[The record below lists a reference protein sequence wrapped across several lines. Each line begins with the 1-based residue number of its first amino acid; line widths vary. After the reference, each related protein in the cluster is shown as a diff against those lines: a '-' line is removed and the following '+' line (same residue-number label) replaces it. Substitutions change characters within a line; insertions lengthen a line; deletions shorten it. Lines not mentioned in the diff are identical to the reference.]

1 MKKCLVVLTAIVAL
15 VLFAPMASASFLTGY
30 LPCGAVGSIAGQS
43 TFLNTTATTGN
54 VSMSG
59 AIATITC
66 PDYTAPA
73 GDYIS
78 AVDLRFYGD
87 ASAPLNS
94 SSVITD
100 TWTYISG
107 PIAFV
112 TSTDSVIA
120 SSDHAFAACLGNTG
134 AFTGQTCDI
143 FVDTPENVTGAFGVE
158 VVSVQAVPTSGGVA
172 ATGNTNANLSIQYEY
187 SSNAPEP
194 ATLSLMGGA
203 LLGLGLFGK
212 KLFRR

>member
-1 MKKCLVVLTAIVAL
+1 MKKCLLVLTGIMLLAL
-15 VLFAPMASASFLTGY
+15 FVPTASASFLTGY

-43 TFLNTTATTGN
+43 TFLNTTATTGT
-54 VSMSG
+54 VSMTG
-59 AIATITC
+59 AVATITC
-66 PDYTAPA
+66 PNYTAPA

-87 ASAPLNS
+87 ASAPLNA

-100 TWTYISG
+100 TWTYVSG
-107 PIAFV
+107 PIAFA
-112 TSTDSVIA
+112 TSTDSVVA
-120 SSDHAFAACLGNTG
+120 SSDHAFAACLGLTG

-143 FVDTPENVTGAFGVE
+143 FVDTSENVTGPFGVE
-158 VVSVQAVPTSGGVA
+158 VISVQALPTSGGVA
-172 ATGNTNANLSIQYEY
+172 PTGNTNANLAIQFEY
-187 SSNAPEP
+187 SSNIPEP

>member
-1 MKKCLVVLTAIVAL
+1 MKKCLVVLTGIMLLAL
-15 VLFAPMASASFLTGY
+15 LASASSLTGY
-30 LPCGAVGSIAGQS
+30 MTCGAVGSIAGLS
-43 TFLNTTATTGN
+43 TFLGTTAITPV

-59 AIATITC
+59 AVANITC

-73 GDYIS
+73 GSYIS

-87 ASAPLNS
+87 ASAPLNA

-100 TWTYISG
+100 TWNYVSG

-120 SSDHAFAACLGNTG
+120 SSDHAFAACLGITG

-143 FVDTPENVTGAFGVE
+143 FVDTPEHVTGAFGVE
-158 VVSVQAVPTSGGVA
+158 VLSVQALPTAGGVA
-172 ATGNTNANLSIQYEY
+172 PTGNTNANLAIQFEY
-187 SSNAPEP
+187 TSNAPEP
-194 ATLSLMGGA
+194 ATLSLIGGA
-203 LLGLGLFGK
+203 LLGLGVFARK
-212 KLFRR
+212 RFSRP